1 MNPIAMYLGQ
11 RAIHWSA
18 VIITM
23 GVLCCLSLTLALFR
37 QRSESLRAVLVLFPL
52 GTILGLFLARL
63 IHWYFNTEIYGS
75 FGAAFSNFDLGSF
88 SIPGV
93 ILGVWLAA
101 WIVYRLGLVPNSGM
115 LLDCTAPGLTLLIAM
130 IRLSALFNNTCR
142 SRIEV
147 RTPILKTLPFA
158 VAHTD
163 AAGNEIWHLAVF
175 FQAFLAMLILTVILL
190 GIYIKRSK
198 RKMLPPCE
206 RSGNVWR
213 MFLLYYGAVE
223 IVVDSLRND
232 SPLMH
237 FHLISVLNQY
247 SSFVSLAQV
256 FAACTALYVLIY
268 YSVRSIK
275 ALGFSFW
282 HALSWLGF
290 VVCLV
295 GIGYFGEYKVQRTAQ
310 YFKCYSIQIL
320 SCLAMVIILRLV
332 YESCV
337 YKRKSQLQW

>member
-1 MNPIAMYLGQ
+1 MNPIALVLGS
-11 RAIHWSA
+11 RVIHWSA

-23 GVLCCLSLTLALFR
+23 GVLCCLSLTVALYR
-37 QRSESLRAVLVLFPL
+37 QRSENLRAVLVLFPL
-52 GTILGLFLARL
+52 ASVLSLFLARL

-75 FGAAFSNFDLGSF
+75 FAAAFTDFDLGSF

-101 WIVYRLGLVPNSGM
+101 WIVYRLGLCPNSGM
-115 LLDCTAPGLTLLIAM
+115 LLDCAAPGLALLIAFV
-130 IRLSALFNNTCR
+130 RLSALFNNTCR
-142 SRIEV
+142 SRILIENPV
-147 RTPILKTLPFA
+147 FQMLPFA
-158 VAHTD
+158 ISNTD
-163 AAGNEIWHLAVF
+163 AAGNRVWRLATF
-175 FQAFLAMLILTVILL
+175 FLAFLAMLGVTLFLL
-190 GIYIKRSK
+190 RFYVKRSK
-198 RKMLPPCE
+198 RKMLPPCP

-237 FHLISVLNQY
+237 FHLLSSLNQC

-256 FAACTALYVLIY
+256 FAACTALYVLVF

-275 ALGFSFW
+275 ANGFSYW

-290 VVCLV
+290 VLSLV
-295 GIGYFGEYKVQRTAQ
+295 GIGYLGEYKVQRTAQ
-310 YFKCYSIQIL
+310 YLKCYSIQIL
-320 SCLAMVIILRLV
+320 SCVLLVVVIRLL
-332 YESCV
+332 YESC
-337 YKRKSQLQW
+337 KRRQKYEW